1 MSFEW
6 ALISG
11 ESAFEKSSVLFFGK
25 KYELTTGLDKSNQ
38 QNICTPE
45 THYTLMPKTPAEL
58 KSP

>member
-6 ALISG
+6 VLISG

-38 QNICTPE
+38 QNVCTLD
-45 THYTLMPKTPAEL
+45 TLHVHAKNA
-58 KSP
+58 S